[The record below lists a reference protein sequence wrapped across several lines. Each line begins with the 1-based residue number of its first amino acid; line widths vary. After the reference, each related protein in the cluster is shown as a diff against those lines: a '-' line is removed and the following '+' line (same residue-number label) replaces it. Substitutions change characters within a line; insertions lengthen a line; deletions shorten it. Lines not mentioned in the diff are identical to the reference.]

1 MHANQ
6 HPSTRTLIVI
16 WACLIAATIM
26 TMVAGK
32 VTEVTSIGL
41 VWVGLLM
48 LVTWVKAILIVS
60 YFLNLKAATG
70 NWQQVFTL
78 LIGAIIVIIFVLYVL
93 LSFASLA

>member
-1 MHANQ
+1 MNAIQ

-48 LVTWVKAILIVS
+48 LVTWLKAILIVS

-70 NWQQVFTL
+70 NWQHVFIWL
-78 LIGAIIVIIFVLYVL
+78 MGAIIIAIFVLYVL
-93 LSFASLA
+93 AGLISV